1 MGKETHTSEGAQ
13 IEHEDE
19 RIDLRKCRKRITTY
33 EEKTYI
39 NEMRKK
45 YQHDDLRTKMQ
56 KISEKLK
63 QEGRL

>member
-1 MGKETHTSEGAQ
+1 
-13 IEHEDE
+13 
-19 RIDLRKCRKRITTY
+19 LRKCRKRITTY

-45 YQHDDLRTKMQ
+45 YQEDDLRTKMK
-56 KISEKLK
+56 KISDKMK